1 MSNQELQIKD
11 KTIEDVA
18 VEKRR
23 RFIKGAGI
31 VAPVVLTLAS
41 PSVFGDIPCGS
52 EICSGNQSQNTTG
65 SCTSGLTEKTWADPN
80 NADKWPSGY
89 SYGTKSTLRLPAIA
103 KDSAT
108 VRSIGVTK
116 AAYSGG
122 TKFKDVFGGIDS
134 TTLREYLVSGSGSN
148 PSLQA
153 CLSAALLNAAN
164 SKSYPL
170 TVAQVKAIQAG
181 TPGSLPT
188 KPGQVP
194 DPIDVIAYLKST
206 W

>member
-11 KTIEDVA
+11 KTTEDVG

-23 RFIKGAGI
+23 QFIKGASI
-31 VAPVVLTLAS
+31 VAPVILTLAS
-41 PSVFGDIPCGS
+41 PSVFGIQCAS
-52 EICSGNQSQNTTG
+52 EICSGNQSHSPAG
-65 SCTSGLTEKTWADPN
+65 SCTAGRSIAVLGDPN
-80 NADKWPSGY
+80 NAGTWPSGY
-89 SYGTKSTLRLPAIA
+89 SYGTKSTLRLPTID

-108 VRSIGVTK
+108 LRSIRVTK

-122 TKFKDVFGGIDS
+122 TKFKDVFGGIDN
-134 TTLREYLVSGSGSN
+134 TTLREYLVSGSNTN

-188 KPGQVP
+188 KPRQVP